1 MRKTSLTLA
10 AALAV
15 LAAAGCDRAPASR
28 DAPPAPEVVVVQPAV
43 PATPAETTAPVTAQP
58 AQPAQ
63 QSKPT
68 APRPPIVAGA
78 NPSFDCSRA
87 GNNVERMICANGDL
101 ALADQELARVYAR
114 AQEYPWLRERLRDG
128 GRDFIG
134 RRNACADAG
143 CVQDEYADWT
153 AAVRNMLRNQKPRS

>member
-10 AALAV
+10 SVLAV
-15 LAAAGCDRAPASR
+15 LAVAGCDRAPASK
-28 DAPPAPEVVVVQPAV
+28 DAPAPAVVAVQPVA
-43 PATPAETTAPVTAQP
+43 PATPAETAAPAPTPVE
-58 AQPAQ
+58 PAQ
-63 QSKPT
+63 QPRPA
-68 APRPPIVAGA
+68 APRPPVVAGA

-101 ALADQELARVYAR
+101 AYADQELAQVYAR
-114 AQEYPWLRERLRDG
+114 AQQYPWLRERLREG

-134 RRNACADAG
+134 RRNACSDAG